1 MSAADADRQPHK
13 TFLSL
18 VLYVRSSS
26 FWLFL
31 PHIHMCSKR
40 NMAQL
45 LLRMYYLYAAIS
57 QRVTGGASS
66 SSILLFLARKNAVW
80 IFWVWYFF
88 QFLNNDI
95 IKWFA

>member
-18 VLYVRSSS
+18 VLCVFFQLLAFSAIY
-26 FWLFL
+26 
-31 PHIHMCSKR
+31 MCSRR

-45 LLRMYYLYAAIS
+45 LLRMYYLYTAIS

-66 SSILLFLARKNAVW
+66 SSILLLLGRKNAPGYFGFG
-80 IFWVWYFF
+80 IFYK
-88 QFLNNDI
+88 FLTMS
-95 IKWFA
+95 